1 MRRRCA
7 ADVRKQ
13 SDPRRPSRLHF
24 VGIPLLEVY
33 GMRSGLT
40 WVSPPCKMGVSFESR
55 WSPVSQH
62 DHDHDHEHGDEEV
75 IVLTDE
81 EGNEHEFTIVQV
93 IKVDEKDYAILLPL
107 HGEEEAE
114 EAVILRIDQEDGED
128 VLVEIEDEE
137 EFERVAEAWEE
148 LLDEEEYEETE
159 DK

>member
-1 MRRRCA
+1 M
-7 ADVRKQ
+7 
-13 SDPRRPSRLHF
+13 SH
-24 VGIPLLEVY
+24 E
-33 GMRSGLT
+33 
-40 WVSPPCKMGVSFESR
+40 
-55 WSPVSQH
+55 H
-62 DHDHDHEHGDEEV
+62 DHDHEHEHGDEEV

-114 EAVILRIDQEDGED
+114 EAVILRIDTEEGED

-148 LLDEEEYEETE
+148 LLDEEDYDETE